1 MIFYYIL
8 RDPHKPHHTKLG
20 ITKDPPRRLRE
31 YRTAAPGCAYLAVYE
46 IPDRK
51 IEKRILD
58 LLRDRFMVQ
67 SEYVHCRPEIV
78 KNIVEGYFVDHDI
91 SVNSVNR

>member
-8 RDPHKPHHTKLG
+8 RDPDKPHRTKLG
-20 ITKDPPRRLRE
+20 ITKDPPRRLRA
-31 YRTAAPGCAYLAVYE
+31 YRTAAPSCVYLVVYE

-67 SEYVHCRPEIV
+67 SEYVHCEPEIV
-78 KNIVEGYFVDHDI
+78 KNIVEGYFVDYDI
-91 SVNSVNR
+91 PVAGVNR